1 MPDDLA
7 STLAGIKALITE
19 RDDLAA
25 RIDWARPDD
34 IARFDAAQD
43 KLARRVPSL
52 VAAVEAALSYHRPEE
67 TGWGTVCGGCW
78 TRGGSH
84 PVWPCAP
91 MVDIVTALFP
101 EEGSSD

>member
-7 STLAGIKALITE
+7 GIKKRSE
-19 RDDLAA
+19 
-25 RIDWARPDD
+25 W
-34 IARFDAAQD
+34 AQD
-43 KLARRVPSL
+43 RYAEAATIRESAADVPSL

-101 EEGSSD
+101 EEGGDD